1 MHELKNRK
9 IESMKSKV
17 GFLKKFKNGK
27 TLVRLS
33 TERQKETNFQKQ
45 VEMTNI
51 AWWLRVWTVEPDC
64 QKQNESRDITNNFTE
79 I

>member
-17 GFLKKFKNGK
+17 GSLKKFKNGK

-33 TERQKETNFQKQ
+33 TERETERERQISK
-45 VEMTNI
+45 
-51 AWWLRVWTVEPDC
+51 
-64 QKQNESRDITNNFTE
+64 SRWRQQTE
-79 I
+79 HGG